1 MFKSPWLNISL
12 LHLVKFYYRKS
23 LCGITEESWRNRMSD
38 PSRLQSFRP
47 VEWWLSPWW
56 ICVVVVGGIDT
67 VGVCTKEASMK
78 ENWDSWCRLS
88 DFVLTTKKPERFFG
102 AIELIY
108 YWKLQQKS
116 TKIDETQDSK
126 ALHPKVVDK
135 ADFWSHGASP
145 IRRLDSSPDRWW
157 NFHLVLVLLRM
168 EAYVFFFVFLLT
180 FGSEQAKVIQ

>member
-1 MFKSPWLNISL
+1 MHGRMEFLWTCIHEIWEHTWFCNMFKSPCLNISL

-67 VGVCTKEASMK
+67 VGVCTKEASMP

-102 AIELIY
+102 AIEFNLLLETAN
-108 YWKLQQKS
+108 KNRRKS
-116 TKIDETQDSK
+116 TK
-126 ALHPKVVDK
+126 LR
-135 ADFWSHGASP
+135 
-145 IRRLDSSPDRWW
+145 IRRLCIQKWSTRQTIEAMELKPIR
-157 NFHLVLVLLRM
+157 LVLW
-168 EAYVFFFVFLLT
+168 LT
-180 FGSEQAKVIQ
+180 GGGTSTWC

>member
-1 MFKSPWLNISL
+1 MEFLWTCIHEIWEHKWFCNMFKSPWLNISL

-108 YWKLQQKS
+108 YWKLPQKS
-116 TKIDETQDSK
+116 TT
-126 ALHPKVVDK
+126 
-135 ADFWSHGASP
+135 ASTKLR
-145 IRRLDSSPDRWW
+145 IRRLCIQKWSTRQTFEAMELNPNSTGIR
-157 NFHLVLVLLRM
+157 VL
-168 EAYVFFFVFLLT
+168 T
-180 FGSEQAKVIQ
+180 GGGTSTWC

>member
-56 ICVVVVGGIDT
+56 ISVVVVGGIDT

-145 IRRLDSSPDRWW
+145 IRLGFESWQVVELPPGASPVAYGSLWFLFFCW
-157 NFHLVLVLLRM
+157 LLEVSR
-168 EAYVFFFVFLLT
+168 
-180 FGSEQAKVIQ
+180 QK